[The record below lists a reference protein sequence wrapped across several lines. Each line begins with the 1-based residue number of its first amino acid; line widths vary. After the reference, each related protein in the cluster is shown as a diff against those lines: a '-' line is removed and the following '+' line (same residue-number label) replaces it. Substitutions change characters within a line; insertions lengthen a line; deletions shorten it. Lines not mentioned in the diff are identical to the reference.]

1 MATLDGKDAV
11 ITGASSG
18 IGEAAALQ
26 FGRAGAKVVVAAR
39 REDKGQAVVSRVQ
52 EDGGEAVFVKTDVTK
67 REDIE
72 RLIDTSVKTYGR
84 VDFAIN
90 NAGVVNSVMV
100 PTAEIPEEDWDVLM
114 NTNLKGVWLSMKY
127 QIPVMISQGS
137 GVIVNI
143 SSIYGFKASPIGAA
157 HYLASKHAVIGL
169 SKTAAIDYGQQG
181 IRINVVSPGFTHSE
195 MVDPF
200 LENAP
205 DLMKDVIQR
214 HSGMNRVGLA
224 EESADAMFWL
234 GSDGARFVNGAVI
247 PVDGGDTSRLY

>member
-1 MATLDGKDAV
+1 MATLDGKVAV

-90 NAGVVNSVMV
+90 NAGVVN
-100 PTAEIPEEDWDVLM
+100 
-114 NTNLKGVWLSMKY
+114 
-127 QIPVMISQGS
+127 
-137 GVIVNI
+137 
-143 SSIYGFKASPIGAA
+143 
-157 HYLASKHAVIGL
+157 
-169 SKTAAIDYGQQG
+169 
-181 IRINVVSPGFTHSE
+181 
-195 MVDPF
+195 
-200 LENAP
+200 
-205 DLMKDVIQR
+205 
-214 HSGMNRVGLA
+214 
-224 EESADAMFWL
+224 
-234 GSDGARFVNGAVI
+234 
-247 PVDGGDTSRLY
+247 